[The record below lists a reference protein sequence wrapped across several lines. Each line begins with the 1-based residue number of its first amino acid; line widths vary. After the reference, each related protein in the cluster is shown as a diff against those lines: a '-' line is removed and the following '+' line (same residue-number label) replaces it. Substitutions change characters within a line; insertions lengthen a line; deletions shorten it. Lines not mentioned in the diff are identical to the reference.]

1 MLCWAKTDAH
11 WNEAE
16 NELSTRGVKKMT
28 FYDIVMDYIL
38 MDAFEDLESPP
49 GSVIAVIQNRW
60 LSKGFK
66 ETVILIVI
74 DASLMIFNHL
84 FFFNRLCQLLFGQFF
99 VLNVANLNILMVLCT
114 IFTIFLNK
122 CHHYWPGVS

>member
-16 NELSTRGVKKMT
+16 IELSTRGVKKMT

-49 GSVIAVIQNRW
+49 ASVIAVIQNRW

-66 ETVILIVI
+66 ETVIL
-74 DASLMIFNHL
+74 N
-84 FFFNRLCQLLFGQFF
+84 FFQLEML
-99 VLNVANLNILMVLCT
+99 
-114 IFTIFLNK
+114 
-122 CHHYWPGVS
+122 

>member
-16 NELSTRGVKKMT
+16 IELSTRGVKKMT

-49 GSVIAVIQNRW
+49 ASVIAVIQNRW

-66 ETVILIVI
+66 ETVILNFEFRNFII
-74 DASLMIFNHL
+74 LTI
-84 FFFNRLCQLLFGQFF
+84 C
-99 VLNVANLNILMVLCT
+99 NLNFRLYQLQFGLCCVP
-114 IFTIFLNK
+114 N
-122 CHHYWPGVS
+122 VVN